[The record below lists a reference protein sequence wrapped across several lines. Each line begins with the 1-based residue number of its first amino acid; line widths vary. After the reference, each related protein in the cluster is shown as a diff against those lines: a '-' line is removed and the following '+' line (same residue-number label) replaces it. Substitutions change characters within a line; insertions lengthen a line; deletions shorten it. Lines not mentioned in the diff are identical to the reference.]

1 MLIASLYCPFTKY
14 FAASL
19 YIEYAISDFSSAKT
33 GVMCVK
39 YNTKATKMIIMHI
52 FMLLVVLGL
61 GNNLSELK
69 IRIQQ
74 IQDELSKLGQ
84 PDLALAEM
92 INSTNIL
99 RLNEYLAKSDE
110 KKTNLI
116 LAYGQYTQQ
125 LEQIISSLLSIQVDL
140 RDIIK
145 TEASIIETQ
154 ESQTN
159 KPKTRRKSQTKKS
172 KN

>member
-1 MLIASLYCPFTKY
+1 
-14 FAASL
+14 
-19 YIEYAISDFSSAKT
+19 
-33 GVMCVK
+33 
-39 YNTKATKMIIMHI
+39 
-52 FMLLVVLGL
+52 MLLVVLGL

-159 KPKTRRKSQTKKS
+159 KSKTRRKSQTKKS